1 MSNSLVETATSI
13 PDWMVVT
20 LGFGMVFIG
29 LVIIILL
36 CVIIGVIL
44 STNKKTDEATASTTS
59 NAVATTPAANAEIP
73 NRQEFVAAVS
83 AAIAEEM
90 GTDVSAI
97 RIISIEKV

>member
-13 PDWMVVT
+13 PDLMVVT

-36 CVIIGVIL
+36 CVIIGAIL
-44 STNKKTDEATASTTS
+44 STNKMADVKTASTTS
-59 NAVATTPAANAEIP
+59 AVATTPAVNTEIP

-97 RIISIEKV
+97 RIMSIKKV

>member
-1 MSNSLVETATSI
+1 MSTPLVETVTSI

-29 LVIIILL
+29 LVIMILL
-36 CVIIGVIL
+36 CVIIGIMM
-44 STNKKTDEATASTTS
+44 STVKKADEETASTTS
-59 NAVATTPAANAEIP
+59 NAVVATPAVNAEIP